1 MALLAGRL
9 ARLGEPKG
17 RLQPGMGAK
26 PGNQGPAVRLC
37 VSRGRLKSA
46 ALFEPGKRKC
56 PACQTPQGELAERSR
71 TEQNRGVG
79 REREGERCAAWRS
92 NTPTSTGR
100 RANGGCRPA
109 RRSCRHGRHGG
120 EPSPKAVVT
129 WPSSIR
135 SGISGSTRRNCG
147 GRGQRGNRRVGDVR
161 PAPRHVLSVRRSGY
175 ARPRCLPRRF
185 RRRRSP
191 TGSAWPDRPRS
202 GGRQHGELVVPRRC
216 EAAGPA
222 SGPGSLTVSCRR
234 STGPFGK
241 APQRTALTPR
251 SGPPSRSG
259 W

>member
-37 VSRGRLKSA
+37 VSCGRLKSA

-79 REREGERCAAWRS
+79 REREGDRCAAWRS

-161 PAPRHVLSVRRSGY
+161 PAPVTAWPWSLPRSGAPGGRLLAAGVQRRSSQRPAPRHVLSVRRSGY
-175 ARPRCLPRRF
+175 ARPRC
-185 RRRRSP
+185 
-191 TGSAWPDRPRS
+191 
-202 GGRQHGELVVPRRC
+202 C
-216 EAAGPA
+216 
-222 SGPGSLTVSCRR
+222 PGSGVVGRR
-234 STGPFGK
+234 PARRGQTDRGQVAGSMASWWRRGVAKPR
-241 APQRTALTPR
+241 AQPAALDR
-251 SGPPSRSG
+251 
-259 W
+259 